1 MEKVIDQDLLIKFKT
16 VARVLK
22 PTCCESL
29 WICFIIG
36 GKSPTRN
43 PSARKNKPPWKKD
56 ERPCDGEISHIL
68 SLGRKLKRNW
78 AYELWPGP

>member
-16 VARVLK
+16 VAQGPEADLLR
-22 PTCCESL
+22 EFG
-29 WICFIIG
+29 ICFIIG

-43 PSARKNKPPWKKD
+43 PSARKNKPPWKKG